1 MFATATLLGS
11 RAEQRTVVPATAI
24 LQLHDRSYVF
34 EPAGD
39 GTFKRVLVTT
49 GDTLP
54 GNLLEVTAGLQ
65 PGQQLVNNALD
76 LENAAEQQ

>member
-1 MFATATLLGS
+1 MFATAILQGS
-11 RAEQRTVVPATAI
+11 RAEQQTVVPATAI

-39 GTFKRVLVTT
+39 GTFKRILVTI
-49 GDTLP
+49 GNTLP
-54 GNLLEVTAGLQ
+54 GNLLEVASGVQ
-65 PGQQLVNNALD
+65 PGQQVVNNALD

>member
-11 RAEQRTVVPATAI
+11 HAEQRTVVPATAI

-39 GTFKRVLVTT
+39 GSFKRVLVTT
-49 GDTLP
+49 GATLP
-54 GNLLEVTAGLQ
+54 NNLLEITTGIQ
-65 PGQQLVNNALD
+65 PGDQVVSNALD